1 MACGWKLQE
10 FHSYIRLHDLRICE
24 DLRILFLFIPLGS
37 YRKPETPT
45 PEESV
50 TARKQCELSTDVTSS
65 CYSKSM
71 HSVDVGQVWGT
82 LSVGNLLL
90 LWGTMNKRSVE
101 AFASFH
107 APGLFTGTKARDR
120 SAPVARALLFFFF
133 WPTHQECTECSRSLV
148 VTWLARGKRTA
159 PVVPSNTLPS
169 FSSRQTFYLSYLGFP
184 TLQWTCHTW
193 GSRSFHRTKVI
204 LNKNSPNYLPSV
216 TGWCEIPSTTCMLET
231 QPQYDFIWR
240 LGLYR
245 GDQVKINP

>member
-90 LWGTMNKRSVE
+90 LWGTMNRRSVE

-107 APGLFTGTKARDR
+107 APGLFTGTQARDR

-133 WPTHQECTECSRSLV
+133 DLPIKNVQNVQGPWWSPDWPEAREWLQLYLPTHYLRFPADRRSICPILDSRLYSGHVTPEAHVASTE
-148 VTWLARGKRTA
+148 
-159 PVVPSNTLPS
+159 
-169 FSSRQTFYLSYLGFP
+169 Q
-184 TLQWTCHTW
+184 
-193 GSRSFHRTKVI
+193 
-204 LNKNSPNYLPSV
+204 
-216 TGWCEIPSTTCMLET
+216 
-231 QPQYDFIWR
+231 R
-240 LGLYR
+240 LF
-245 GDQVKINP
+245 

>member
-65 CYSKSM
+65 CYSKPM

-90 LWGTMNKRSVE
+90 LWGTMNRRSVE

-120 SAPVARALLFFFF
+120 SAPVARALLFFFLTYPSRMYRMF
-133 WPTHQECTECSRSLV
+133 KVLGGHLTGQRQENGSSCTFQHTTFV
-148 VTWLARGKRTA
+148 
-159 PVVPSNTLPS
+159 
-169 FSSRQTFYLSYLGFP
+169 FQQTDVLFVLS
-184 TLQWTCHTW
+184 W
-193 GSRSFHRTKVI
+193 
-204 LNKNSPNYLPSV
+204 
-216 TGWCEIPSTTCMLET
+216 IPDSTVDMSHL
-231 QPQYDFIWR
+231 R
-240 LGLYR
+240 LT
-245 GDQVKINP
+245 